1 MCLVCRVFNV
11 SCLLGCDHLE
21 WVDTNSF
28 VHKWMSYR
36 WAGVFQLRRG
46 EVTDWP
52 ANLLHISYSL
62 LFSSHLWSPWVH
74 VLLRLSVTNLLG
86 HADPLT
92 LLVLTQRTQNNCIT
106 FIQCWSNVEDVGP
119 TLYKCY
125 TNVLCLL
132 GMVWFN
138 WFEVVSLQINKQI
151 PLRSLVTYYH
161 IVLYLFFGKAHFIWN
176 IIFNNIFE
184 KRYWLANTRTLSSR
198 GLWCQ

>member
-36 WAGVFQLRRG
+36 WAHVFQLRRG

-74 VLLRLSVTNLLG
+74 VLVRLSVTNLLG
-86 HADPLT
+86 YADPLT
-92 LLVLTQRTQNNCIT
+92 LLVLTQPTQNICIT
-106 FIQCWSNVEDVGP
+106 FIQCWSNVEDGVIQ
-119 TLYKCY
+119 LIWSCVSSNQQ
-125 TNVLCLL
+125 TNT
-132 GMVWFN
+132 FKK
-138 WFEVVSLQINKQI
+138 FS
-151 PLRSLVTYYH
+151 YYH
-161 IVLYLFFGKAHFIWN
+161 IVLYLFFGKSHFIWN
-176 IIFNNIFE
+176 IIFYNIFE
-184 KRYWLANTRTLSSR
+184 KRYCLANTRTLSSR